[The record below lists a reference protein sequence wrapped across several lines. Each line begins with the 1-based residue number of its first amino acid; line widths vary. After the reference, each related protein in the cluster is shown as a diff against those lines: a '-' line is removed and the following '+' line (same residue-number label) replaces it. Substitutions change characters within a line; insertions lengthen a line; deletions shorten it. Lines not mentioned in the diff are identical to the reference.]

1 VANHASTGNGGQD
14 SRWMIDPA
22 KRMDIQ
28 HTGNILV
35 KSHATYSKRIAKKY
49 GQVNLCLQLAMIL
62 TL

>member
-1 VANHASTGNGGQD
+1 
-14 SRWMIDPA
+14 MIDPA